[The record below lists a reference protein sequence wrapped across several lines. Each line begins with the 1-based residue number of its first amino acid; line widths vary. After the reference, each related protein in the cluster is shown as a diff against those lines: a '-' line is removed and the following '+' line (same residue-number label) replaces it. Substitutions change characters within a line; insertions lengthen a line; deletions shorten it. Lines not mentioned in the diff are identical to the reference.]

1 MNLYFLRHARAHP
14 RSPKWDPDSK
24 RPLTDE
30 GEKQAE
36 KVACGLRE
44 LDIDFDVILSSPY
57 VRALKTAQIAAD
69 ILKNKKLHTIAHL
82 ASDGSPEQLIEHLN
96 KEYLKVKNILLVGHE
111 PYMTQLMSVLLTGNK
126 DLQIDFKKAGVAKLS
141 VDKSLQFGKCASLDW
156 ILTPQQVAEFAK

>member
-1 MNLYFLRHARAHP
+1 MNLYFLRHAKAHP

-44 LDIDFDVILSSPY
+44 IDIDFDVILSSPY
-57 VRALKTAQIAAD
+57 VRAFKTAKIAAD
-69 ILKNKKLHTIAHL
+69 VLKNKKLHTNADL
-82 ASDGSPEQLIEHLN
+82 ASDGSPEKLIAHLN
-96 KEYLKVKNILLVGHE
+96 KEYPKAKNVLLVGHE
-111 PYMTQLMSVLLTGNK
+111 PYMTQLMSVLLTGNT

-141 VDKSLQFGKCASLDW
+141 IDGALRHGKCASLDW
-156 ILTPQQVAEFAK
+156 ILTPQQVAELAK